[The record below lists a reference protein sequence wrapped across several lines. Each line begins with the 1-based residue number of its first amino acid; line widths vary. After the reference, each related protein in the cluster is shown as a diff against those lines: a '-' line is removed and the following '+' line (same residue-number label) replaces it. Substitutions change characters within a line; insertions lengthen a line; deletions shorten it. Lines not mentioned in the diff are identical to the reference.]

1 MVVSTGSSL
10 DLFVR
15 NVQVGSGCFSPL
27 APFIPKLPLFYENN
41 RYILKTVDSF
51 GELRAALRLR
61 HDVFFAW
68 GLGKKLDFEL
78 DVDSFDP
85 DSDHLVVIDKQT
97 SQVVGNYR
105 IRCSLFHPRFYSEDE
120 FILNEFPGEKDQTKI
135 EIGRAC
141 IHPDHRT
148 GSVIQLLWRGL
159 LLYMRGTSARYLF
172 GCSSISTRIPGQIE
186 YVWNYLHEH
195 GLMHPKFHV
204 QPKRPFVF
212 QKLEGEGPL
221 DGEKDPRAEMPPLLQ
236 SYIRSGAKVLGPPA
250 FDPEFECADFFTLL
264 DLNELTSKRTRR
276 YEAAFSSVVPSSTA
290 HAYKEVYREEFYAVP

>member
-1 MVVSTGSSL
+1 MMLPNEPSL

-15 NVQVGSGCFSPL
+15 KVKLGSQLFAPS
-27 APFIPKLPLFYENN
+27 APFEPKFPLFFENN

-68 GLGKKLDFEL
+68 GLGKKLDFDL
-78 DVDSFDP
+78 DVDLFDI
-85 DSDHLVVIDKQT
+85 DSDHLVVIDKKS

-105 IRCSLFHPRFYSEDE
+105 IRCSLFHPKFYSEDE
-120 FILNEFPGEKDQTKI
+120 FTLNDFLEERDQSKV

-172 GCSSISTRIPGQIE
+172 GCSSISTHIPGQIE
-186 YVWNYLHEH
+186 YVWNYLHENN
-195 GLMHPKFHV
+195 LMHPNYHV
-204 QPKRPFVF
+204 QPKHPFAFRKV
-212 QKLEGEGPL
+212 E
-221 DGEKDPRAEMPPLLQ
+221 GEKDPRAEMPPLLH

-264 DLNELTSKRTRR
+264 DLNELTLKRTRR
-276 YEAAFSSVVPSSTA
+276 YEAAFSSAPQSNTQPVSQPAPQPAFV
-290 HAYKEVYREEFYAVP
+290 